1 MKGNRILFALPVLA
15 AAVAAT
21 ALLSAP
27 AFDSFKTTLL
37 KAEGLS
43 ADVQV
48 SVVGGTST
56 AYSIQLAKPDL
67 LRLETADKLIV
78 ADGKEIT
85 TLLKDKNEY
94 FTAEQTP
101 QGLAEI
107 LGQADL
113 QVWQPFFNEKAYG
126 KVARVEKTGE
136 KKIGGESTDV
146 IRVEADAKG
155 ETTMDF
161 YLSQKSKM
169 PARLAINT
177 KGLSGTESKVLAMS
191 NVQLGSRPADLFTFK
206 APNGA
211 QKVDLSVMNL
221 GKWLW
226 DYDQAFKLANA
237 SGKMV
242 MIDFM
247 ASWCGPCHMMEDQ
260 VFSTDEFKKATAN
273 MILLKVDVDNSPDLA
288 QKYAIEA
295 MPTVKFIKP
304 DGSIV
309 HEFVGYG
316 GFSQV
321 MKEVE
326 TAKSKYGK

>member
-15 AAVAAT
+15 GAVAAT
-21 ALLSAP
+21 ALLSSP
-27 AFDSFKTTLL
+27 AFDSFKSTLL

-43 ADVQV
+43 ATVQV
-48 SVVGGTST
+48 SVVGGTSSDYT
-56 AYSIQLAKPDL
+56 IELAKPNM
-67 LRLETADKLIV
+67 LRLETAEKLIV

-85 TLLKDKNEY
+85 TLVKGQNQY
-94 FTAEQTP
+94 YSVEQTP
-101 QGLAEI
+101 QGLGEI
-107 LGQADL
+107 LGQADM

-126 KVARVEKTGE
+126 KVARIEKTGE
-136 KKIGGESTDV
+136 KRIAGENTDV
-146 IRVEADAKG
+146 IHIEADAKG
-155 ETTMDF
+155 DTTMDF
-161 YLSQKSKM
+161 YLNQKSKL
-169 PARLAINT
+169 PARLTIDS
-177 KGLSGTESKVLAMS
+177 KGLSGKESKVLAMS
-191 NVQLGSRPADLFTFK
+191 NVQLGSKPADLFTFK
-206 APNGA
+206 APSGA

-221 GKWLW
+221 GKWMW
-226 DYDQAFKLANA
+226 DYEAAFNMAKA

-260 VFSTDEFKKATAN
+260 VFSTDEFKKSAAN
-273 MILLKVDVDNSPDLA
+273 IILLKVDVDNSPDIA
-288 QKYAIEA
+288 KKYGIEA

-304 DGSIV
+304 DGSVV

-321 MKEVE
+321 MNEVE